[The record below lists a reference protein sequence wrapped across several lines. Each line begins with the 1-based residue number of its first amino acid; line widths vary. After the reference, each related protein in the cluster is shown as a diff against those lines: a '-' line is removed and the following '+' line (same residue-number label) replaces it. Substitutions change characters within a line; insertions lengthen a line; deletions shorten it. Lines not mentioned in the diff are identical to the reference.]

1 MSNQIFQAL
10 ILVFFSTLQH
20 CAFYCA
26 KNPLQCRMFEFAIG
40 VCKICNL
47 TFIPLLCKTIA
58 EGRTIWY
65 DAQNVD
71 VQMQKCKSNF
81 FKL

>member
-1 MSNQIFQAL
+1 
-10 ILVFFSTLQH
+10 
-20 CAFYCA
+20 
-26 KNPLQCRMFEFAIG
+26 MFEFAIG

-58 EGRTIWY
+58 EGRAIWY

-71 VQMQKCKSNF
+71 GQMQKCKSNKDF
-81 FKL
+81 SNCNLT